1 MCGIVGVVGSPNAT
15 EVLITGLRKLEY
27 RGYDSVG
34 LSVFLEGKIQTVKTK
49 GRIDEIQKKLDEHP
63 LPLASVGIGHTR
75 WATHGEPSDVNS
87 HPHGNH
93 RISIVHNGIIEN
105 YIPIKER
112 MIRKGYT
119 FETQTDTEALAK
131 LVDYYFVQKGTPL
144 EAIKKVLEKI
154 RGSFAVGMMF
164 AGFPDELY
172 AIRKDSPLIIGLG
185 KDMNFVASDMTA
197 ILKYTRDYIL
207 LEENEIA
214 IVKKDSVQILDLD
227 LEEITKEIQHAHW
240 DEQTAEKGGY
250 PHFMLKEIHE
260 QPKSFTQTVSP
271 RLIDKKVSFAGE
283 GISDEM
289 LKGVVRITM
298 VACGTAMHA
307 AMVGKS
313 LIEKMARVPVD
324 VDVASEFRYRD
335 PVFLPGDLVVIV
347 SQSGE
352 TADTLAALRLAKRN
366 NVPTLAIVN
375 VVGSSIA
382 READYVLYTWAG
394 LEIAVAS
401 TKAFFVQMAVFF
413 LLALKLAE
421 LRQSRSEEDR
431 SGLLEDF
438 LKIPDLVQHVL
449 EHHGD
454 CKLFASKLQN
464 SHNLLYLGRGLDYS
478 LSLESS
484 LKLKEISYV
493 HSEAYPAGELKHGTI
508 SLITKDFPVIA
519 LATQDDL
526 YEKMVSNI
534 KEVKARGAR
543 VLLICRENAPYI
555 QDVADMVFPLPDVR
569 NELMPFLSIV
579 PMQLFA
585 YYSSVLRGCDVD
597 KPRNLAKSV
606 TVE

>member
-75 WATHGEPSDVNS
+75 WATHGEPSDINS

-271 RLIDKKVSFAGE
+271 RLVDKKVSFEAE

-313 LIEKMARVPVD
+313 LIEKMARIPVD

-421 LRQSRSEEDR
+421 LRQSRSEEECNT
-431 SGLLEDF
+431 LLEDF
-438 LKIPDLVQHVL
+438 LKIPELVQHVL

-526 YEKMVSNI
+526 YEKMISNI
-534 KEVKARGAR
+534 KEVKARGAK

-555 QDVADMVFPLPDVR
+555 QDVADMVFTLPDVR